1 MRQLIHARYPGTEIL
16 GSNYP
21 PSLGA
26 VAAAKFVN
34 IGTFASIGLTHFGDQ
49 VWQSMNQLFGN
60 AHAVPEFVQ
69 NLQSNKMGSTIGAWF
84 VGNMVSQNLLNT
96 GAFEVF
102 YDGEVI
108 FSKKALGRLPT
119 IPEIMGNLEVAMNG
133 DNKLAHGSGS
143 VNQEKMTT
151 EALSEGSGD
160 SGEASRV
167 EF

>member
-1 MRQLIHARYPGTEIL
+1 
-16 GSNYP
+16 
-21 PSLGA
+21 
-26 VAAAKFVN
+26 
-34 IGTFASIGLTHFGDQ
+34 
-49 VWQSMNQLFGN
+49 
-60 AHAVPEFVQ
+60 
-69 NLQSNKMGSTIGAWF
+69 
-84 VGNMVSQNLLNT
+84 MVSQNLLNT

-108 FSKKALGRLPT
+108 FSKKALGWLPT